1 MASDVKVSPRM
12 KTFHIVSVD
21 GDPGNIQGDQRHV
34 FYLARTQRVR
44 GVNAAVV
51 TDRAGLLSDLC
62 EQAGIPVFLINP
74 LREEDRHSDDLPV
87 EQNLA
92 AKLREFGA
100 EIIHCHDRPAAMA
113 VVAVANRIKVPCVI
127 TLHAGL
133 GPLLSHLIAAKQSG
147 MKFTIIAISKTDFEL
162 IPKTDMTGIGIHYV
176 PNGTSVSSGVRRRE
190 RSESCGPSLIL
201 VGSLVFR
208 KGIDLAI
215 LAMFELRRR
224 RGSACP
230 VLHIYGKG
238 SLGEYFMEMTRVLRL
253 DDVVR
258 FHGIEID
265 ILDKCSGPDVL
276 ILPSRVERA
285 PLVVLEAMSR
295 GMPIV
300 ATSVGE
306 VDDMVP
312 GHPYGRVVPADSIT
326 ELADAVDSILADIA
340 SGQFDPDLLVKRH
353 RSQYSVEKMA
363 DRVEVIYQSA
373 VTADVKPRYSTG
385 RTGRI

>member
-1 MASDVKVSPRM
+1 MRIL
-12 KTFHIVSVD
+12 HIVSVD
-21 GDPGNIQGDQRHV
+21 GDPANIQGDQRHV
-34 FYLARTQRVR
+34 FYLARAQRAR
-44 GVNAAVV
+44 GLNAAVV
-51 TDRAGLLSDLC
+51 TDRAGLMSNLC
-62 EQAGIPVFLINP
+62 EQAGIPVFLVDP
-74 LREEDRHSDDLPV
+74 LREEDRHRGGLPV
-87 EQNLA
+87 EEHLA
-92 AKLREFGA
+92 VKLREFGA

-133 GPLLSHLIAAKQSG
+133 GPLLPHLIAAKQSG
-147 MKFTIIAISKTDFEL
+147 MKFTLIAISKTDLEL
-162 IPKTDMTGIGIHYV
+162 IPKADMNGIGLHYV
-176 PNGTSVSSGVRRRE
+176 PNGTCVSSGMRQQE
-190 RSESCGPSLIL
+190 RSASCGPRLIL

-215 LAMFELRRR
+215 LTMLELRRR

-230 VLHIYGKG
+230 VLHIYGRG
-238 SLGEYFMEMTRVLRL
+238 SLGEYFMEVTRVLRL

-258 FHGIEID
+258 FHGIEMD
-265 ILDKCSGPDVL
+265 ILDKCSSLDVL
-276 ILPSRVERA
+276 IVASRFETG

-312 GHPYGRVVPADSIT
+312 SQQYGRVVPTDSIT
-326 ELADAVDSILADIA
+326 ELADAVDSILTDIA
-340 SGQFDPDLLVKRH
+340 SGQFNPDLLIKRH
-353 RSQYSVEKMA
+353 QSQYSVEKMA

-373 VTADVKPRYSTG
+373 VLDS
-385 RTGRI
+385 

>member
-1 MASDVKVSPRM
+1 MLFADFNVKVSPRM
-12 KTFHIVSVD
+12 RTLHIVSVD
-21 GDPGNIQGDQRHV
+21 GDPANIQGDQRHV
-34 FYLARTQRVR
+34 FYLARAQRAR
-44 GVNAAVV
+44 GLNAAVV
-51 TDRAGLLSDLC
+51 TDRAGLMSDLC
-62 EQAGIPVFLINP
+62 EQAGIPVLLVDP
-74 LREEDRHSDDLPV
+74 LREEDRHRGDPPV
-87 EQNLA
+87 EEHLA
-92 AKLREFGA
+92 VKLREFGA

-133 GPLLSHLIAAKQSG
+133 GPLLPHLIAAKHSG
-147 MKFTIIAISKTDFEL
+147 MKFPIIAISKADFEL
-162 IPKTDMTGIGIHYV
+162 IPKADMAGIGLHYV
-176 PNGTSVSSGVRRRE
+176 PNGTSVSSRMRQQE
-190 RSESCGPSLIL
+190 RSASCGPSLIL

-208 KGIDLAI
+208 KGIDLVI
-215 LAMFELRRR
+215 LTMLELRRR

-230 VLHIYGKG
+230 VLHIYGRG
-238 SLGEYFMEMTRVLRL
+238 SLGEYFIEMTRVLRL

-258 FHGIEID
+258 FHGIEMD
-265 ILDKCSGPDVL
+265 ILDKCSSLDVL
-276 ILPSRVERA
+276 IVASRSETG

-312 GHPYGRVVPADSIT
+312 GQQYGRVVPTDSIT

-340 SGQFDPDLLVKRH
+340 SGQFNPDLLVKRH
-353 RSQYSVEKMA
+353 QSQYSVEKMA

-373 VTADVKPRYSTG
+373 VLGS
-385 RTGRI
+385 